1 MLFFLAHAGA
11 VPAAPHA
18 DTLASALLAL
28 VTLTAME
35 IVLGIDNIVF
45 ISIVV
50 ERLKESK
57 QAMGRRVGL
66 LLAMGLRIGLL
77 LSITWVTNLTG
88 DLFTLFGHAISGRDL
103 ILIAGGLFLVG
114 KATFE
119 IHERIEGPNH
129 EKTVHT
135 KAAASFGQVI
145 VQILILDM
153 VFSLDSVI
161 TAVGMARD
169 LWVMITAVVVAV
181 GVMLVFSGYIAAFIK
196 QHPTIKM
203 LALAFLLLI
212 GVMLLVDGIGQEVN
226 KGYIYFAMAFSL
238 GVEMLNIRAA
248 NKRKAAAHGA

>member
-1 MLFFLAHAGA
+1 VLSLLAHAGA
-11 VPAAPHA
+11 AAAPHA
-18 DTLASALLAL
+18 DTLTNALLAL

-50 ERLKESK
+50 ERLEEGK

-66 LLAMGLRIGLL
+66 LLAMGLRIALL

-88 DLFTLFGHAISGRDL
+88 DLFTLFGEPFSGRDL
-103 ILIAGGLFLVG
+103 ILIAGGLFLVA

-119 IHERIEGPNH
+119 IHERIEGPDH
-129 EKTVHT
+129 EKTIRT

-145 VQILILDM
+145 VQILVLDM

-181 GVMLVFSGYIAAFIK
+181 GVMLVFAGYIAAFIK
-196 QHPTIKM
+196 KHPTLKM

-212 GVMLLVDGIGQEVN
+212 GVMLLVDGIGREVN

-238 GVEMLNIRAA
+238 TVESLNLWAA
-248 NKRKAAAHGA
+248 SRRKAAGAG